1 MIKKILIM
9 DQNKMEPKHW
19 TKLSYSLNVNNKYKK
34 KSQELH
40 LNSSICVRKKQA
52 KKTNPIT
59 RFDLKI
65 KDQI

>member
-34 KSQELH
+34 KIPRIALKFFNMCKEKTS
-40 LNSSICVRKKQA
+40 KK
-52 KKTNPIT
+52 
-59 RFDLKI
+59 D
-65 KDQI
+65 